1 MVASR
6 VTHVPIVGFG
16 MLRVVKALTT
26 HGKHMEKAVVLVV
39 EDEALIRISALQII
53 EDAGF
58 AVAEASNAD
67 EAIRILQIRP
77 DIRAVFTDIK
87 MPGSMDGWK
96 LARAIRGRWPPIHLI
111 LASALI
117 PDLSALPA
125 NGLFIQKPYNAEQVT
140 AALYELFNHDP
151 ASGPIMQDTNGNCA
165 KVA

>member
-39 EDEALIRISALQII
+39 EDEALIRISTRHMV

-58 AVAEASNAD
+58 GVVEASNAD
-67 EAIRILQIRP
+67 EAIGILQNRA
-77 DIRAVFTDIK
+77 DIRAVFTDIR

-96 LARAIRGRWPPIHLI
+96 LARAIKTRWPPIHLI
-111 LASALI
+111 LASALA
-117 PDLSALPA
+117 PNLSDLPA
-125 NGLFIQKPYNAEQVT
+125 NGLFIQKPYTAEQVSS
-140 AALYELFNHDP
+140 ALYELFNHDP
-151 ASGPIMQDTNGNCA
+151 ASGPVMQDSRRNCA